1 MTLFYTFVHNCK
13 EYEFNFEVD
22 YFEVLDIIKPYIIE
36 DGYDWDDEDEVNDDL
51 IDNYID
57 SCIEEIKEH
66 FYDEAYECWKEHKS
80 YRDDPLGYYG
90 FSTRDFI

>member
-36 DGYDWDDEDEVNDDL
+36 DGYDWDDEDENEGKVSSEKTRKNFFENFFQLQGFLPDD
-51 IDNYID
+51 DD
-57 SCIEEIKEH
+57 EIYLE
-66 FYDEAYECWKEHKS
+66 
-80 YRDDPLGYYG
+80 
-90 FSTRDFI
+90 